1 MKKQIAILGL
11 GIFGTTL
18 AENLSESNCE
28 VLVVDLDME
37 RVEKVEQYV
46 THAVVADVTD
56 FEALQALNIE
66 SFDIAVVAIGS
77 SLEASIL
84 AVMYLKELGIPYVVA
99 KTRNKT
105 NRIILEKIG
114 ADRVI
119 IPEKEVSQRLSKRI
133 LSHRIIDVIQFTDDY
148 TIIEVLTPEKWVG
161 QTIEMV
167 AKLQSVRIVAI
178 VSSSGNLILDMNGAT
193 QLKKDDVLVIIS
205 NNDSIENIDEIL

>member
-1 MKKQIAILGL
+1 MKKQVAILGL

-66 SFDIAVVAIGS
+66 SFDVAVVAIGS

-148 TIIEVLTPEKWVG
+148 TIIEVLTPDKWVG

-193 QLKKDDVLVIIS
+193 QLKKDDVLVMIS
-205 NNDSIENIDEIL
+205 NNDSIENIDEIV

>member
-1 MKKQIAILGL
+1 MKKQVVIFGL

-18 AENLSESNCE
+18 AENLYESDCD
-28 VLVVDLDME
+28 VLAVDANIE
-37 RVEKVEQYV
+37 RVERVESFV

-56 FEALQALNIE
+56 FEAIQSLNIE
-66 SFDIAVVAIGS
+66 SFDVAVVAIGT

-84 AVMYLKELGIPYVVA
+84 AVMHLKELGIPYVVV

-133 LSHRIIDVIQFTDDY
+133 LSNKVIDVIQFSDAY
-148 TIIEVLTPEKWVG
+148 TIVEMPTPLKWQGLSIQDLNKQFGIKVIALSHEKDLIIDLDS
-161 QTIEMV
+161 Q
-167 AKLQSVRIVAI
+167 
-178 VSSSGNLILDMNGAT
+178 LILKEN
-193 QLKKDDVLVIIS
+193 DVLIVIAS
-205 NNDSIENIDEIL
+205 NKAYQHIEALT